1 MHALLTALVV
11 ASSARQLHGKVF
23 TPEPIGALAAAVVEG
38 VSGYGRYPCTRVAAD
53 GSFSPDQSMCA
64 DSVLVNPDPTGAY
77 LGMYRGSNPNP
88 TNSQC
93 VQEPETGGYYCGI
106 AGAACSSVR
115 NCDNGVCVDGKCQ
128 GGLGYNCAGAQ
139 GRGDDSNCLGFL
151 YCTSLTL
158 QTASNRC
165 GGEGAFCQDWSALD
179 LAGQNAT
186 LVNEITGNFCE
197 SGYCNSKTGACANK
211 CMTAGCDCTS
221 DPDHACGEGLK
232 PVVNS
237 WGKCSCR
244 AIEAT
249 RLQARTLPMISA
261 SSRARARRN
270 LQLFDQFCPAAFTA
284 CNIGGTKGYECVD
297 TTSNIEQC
305 GACASSGGV
314 DCTQIPG
321 VASVACVQGSCEVW
335 SCEEGLEYDAEQG
348 ACLTA

>member
-1 MHALLTALVV
+1 MHALLTALIV
-11 ASSARQLHGKVF
+11 ASSAGQLHGKVF

-53 GSFSPDQSMCA
+53 GSFSADQSMCA
-64 DSVLVNPDPTGAY
+64 DSALVNPDPTGAY

-106 AGAACSSVR
+106 AGAACSSVT

-128 GGLGYNCAGAQ
+128 GGLGYDCAGAQ

-197 SGYCNSKTGACANK
+197 SGFCRQDGNCGELATTLGASCAQEPFI
-211 CMTAGCDCTS
+211 CGPGLTPS
-221 DPDHACGEGLK
+221 DPNGGTDCQCIA
-232 PVVNS
+232 
-237 WGKCSCR
+237 
-244 AIEAT
+244 AAAT
-249 RLQARTLPMISA
+249 GPSQRARTRRA
-261 SSRARARRN
+261 NHRARSLCPSGQTACSI
-270 LQLFDQFCPAAFTA
+270 DGPAAF
-284 CNIGGTKGYECVD
+284 ECVD
-297 TTSNIEQC
+297 VSSNLEQC
-305 GACASSGGV
+305 GACASVGGI
-314 DCTQIPG
+314 DCTQIAGATAVGCVAG
-321 VASVACVQGSCEVW
+321 VCEVW
-335 SCEEGLEYDAEQG
+335 ACEDGYSFDATAASCVPF
-348 ACLTA
+348 